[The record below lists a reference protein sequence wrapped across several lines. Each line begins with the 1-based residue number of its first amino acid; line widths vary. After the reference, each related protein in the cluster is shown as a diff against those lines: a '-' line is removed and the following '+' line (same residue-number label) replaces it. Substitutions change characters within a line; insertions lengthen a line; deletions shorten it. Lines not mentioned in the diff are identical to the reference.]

1 MPSIKVIFPTER
13 NVHASRNG
21 EMGAGTVCFQQQYWR
36 DPVYPRS
43 VMHDFECVGEMKG
56 SLMHTKVRRNKKSI
70 YLTSIRGAG
79 SAKRSS
85 NFEDLSFFFQNLD
98 DPG

>member
-13 NVHASRNG
+13 NVLASRNG

-36 DPVYPRS
+36 DPMYPRS

-56 SLMHTKVRRNKKSI
+56 SLMHTKVRTRNI
-70 YLTSIRGAG
+70 NYQQYTRG
-79 SAKRSS
+79 KVRT
-85 NFEDLSFFFQNLD
+85 F
-98 DPG
+98 